1 MRHKSGDLLE
11 HNEYPHKRSW
21 RYSACAGCRRF
32 LLKGDH
38 LLWTILEKSGNGGG
52 GAEETDRSSDK
63 RFEQIMQLYGSI
75 MHGVAFSILKNDVD
89 ADEVVQETLF
99 KMFRN
104 GTVPDLDDEA
114 IVAKLSAAVKNKA
127 LDFYT
132 KVVKRQPVHLE
143 DIVNS
148 DDPNLIVPSMETAVI
163 HRLDLQRSIEK
174 LPDLQREYI
183 QLRYDQDLSVEEI
196 AKLKGK
202 SEKSV
207 YATLG
212 RAIARLRVMMNE

>member
-1 MRHKSGDLLE
+1 
-11 HNEYPHKRSW
+11 
-21 RYSACAGCRRF
+21 
-32 LLKGDH
+32 
-38 LLWTILEKSGNGGG
+38 
-52 GAEETDRSSDK
+52 
-63 RFEQIMQLYGSI
+63 
-75 MHGVAFSILKNDVD
+75 
-89 ADEVVQETLF
+89 
-99 KMFRN
+99 MFRN

-143 DIVNS
+143 DIINS